1 MLLVL
6 HLHDKLLAFLVR
18 AIHVVNQAAVFLIDR
33 KQFLIKEMDVLH
45 LPLAV
50 QQGIEEVYQQVLVDF
65 LTKMRLKPTS
75 VKGLMNLD
83 IIF

>member
-18 AIHVVNQAAVFLIDR
+18 AIHVINQAAVFLIDR
-33 KQFLIKEMDVLH
+33 KQFLIKEMNVLH

-50 QQGIEEVYQQVLVDF
+50 QQGIEEVNQQVLVDF
-65 LTKMRLKPTS
+65 LTEDALEATS
-75 VKGLMNLD
+75 VKGLMNFD
-83 IIF
+83 IVF

>member
-18 AIHVVNQAAVFLIDR
+18 AIHVINQAAVFLIDR
-33 KQFLIKEMDVLH
+33 KQFLIKEMNVLH

-50 QQGIEEVYQQVLVDF
+50 QQGIEEVNQQVLVDF
-65 LTKMRLKPTS
+65 LTEDALEATS
-75 VKGLMNLD
+75 AKGLMNFD
-83 IIF
+83 IVF